1 MKEACRICAGELRG
15 NQRRWIFHPAAKLN
29 LQVLL
34 SHALRHGL
42 QRDGRRE
49 FICSKCCFML
59 DRMFRFDA
67 VIARV
72 QALSLERL
80 RRLLQERDR
89 LRQCITALY
98 NRNNGLESSE
108 VPETVGGEYCTLLQ
122 EDLMYCMQESWAGDE
137 EEVLECSHNPLL
149 RRCRVCRVLRV
160 PDSLYEAV
168 CKVPRKVARSV
179 SCGPSSRYSA
189 TNTEEQ
195 TVTSNT
201 LLPET
206 SLSDGQC
213 TLLHRE
219 SFADSLQLLDKSHRE
234 SEERLGVS
242 EERLAASEERL
253 GASDERHGASEERL
267 GASEERL
274 GASEERLGASEER
287 LAVSEE
293 RLAFALSL
301 LQDCVY
307 RPIRTQRGSK
317 LPVLMNPVFF
327 TGRDTLDRPDQEN
340 MFDVEK
346 HVLEEPALDP
356 ALEELWKQEE
366 YMSFCLR
373 SLPKVKRCLMGQ

>member
-1 MKEACRICAGELRG
+1 M
-15 NQRRWIFHPAAKLN
+15 
-29 LQVLL
+29 
-34 SHALRHGL
+34 
-42 QRDGRRE
+42 
-49 FICSKCCFML
+49 
-59 DRMFRFDA
+59 
-67 VIARV
+67 
-72 QALSLERL
+72 
-80 RRLLQERDR
+80 
-89 LRQCITALY
+89 
-98 NRNNGLESSE
+98 
-108 VPETVGGEYCTLLQ
+108 PETVGGEYCTLLQ

-189 TNTEEQ
+189 SNTEEQ

-219 SFADSLQLLDKSHRE
+219 SSADSLQLLDKSHRE
-234 SEERLGVS
+234 SEERLGAS

-253 GASDERHGASEERL
+253 GPSEEHLAASDERLGASEERLGASEESLGASEERLRASEEHLCASEEHLGASEERL

-274 GASEERLGASEER
+274 GASEERLAVSEER

-340 MFDVEK
+340 LFDVEN
-346 HVLEEPALDP
+346 HMLEEPALDP
-356 ALEELWKQEE
+356 ALEELWEQEE
-366 YMSFCLR
+366 YMSFRLR
-373 SLPKVKRCLMGQ
+373 SLPKVKRCLTGQ